1 MINSAGGQV
10 YAANFIPPQF
20 TKDSRKKTMFQ
31 ERCVAAAAVRGPGGP
46 VRELRSKGRVVP
58 KSQQRKDALNAH
70 LHRSSKSFAQP
81 TGCALRGG
89 FSEHFAGGVQSVLG
103 KSSLMNTN
111 SSFKY

>member
-1 MINSAGGQV
+1 M
-10 YAANFIPPQF
+10 
-20 TKDSRKKTMFQ
+20 MFQ
-31 ERCVAAAAVRGPGGP
+31 ERCIAAAAVRGAGAPA
-46 VRELRSKGRVVP
+46 RELRSKNRGGVQ
-58 KSQQRKDALNAH
+58 KAQQRKDALNAH

-89 FSEHFAGGVQSVLG
+89 FSERFAGGASSVLG